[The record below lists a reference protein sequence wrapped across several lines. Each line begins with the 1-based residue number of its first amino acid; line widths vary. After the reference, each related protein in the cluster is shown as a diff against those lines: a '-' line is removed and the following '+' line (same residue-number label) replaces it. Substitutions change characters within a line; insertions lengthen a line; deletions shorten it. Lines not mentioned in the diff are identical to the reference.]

1 MLVHPSIAASAVLGD
16 LRGGPKKS
24 NFWGM
29 VMVPH
34 ASAGELLAS
43 DALRLQHLCDAVL
56 VLEAV
61 RDDSGIAR
69 MVPDSARCI

>member
-1 MLVHPSIAASAVLGD
+1 MGSAMM
-16 LRGGPKKS
+16 PCWS
-24 NFWGM
+24 T
-29 VMVPH
+29 
-34 ASAGELLAS
+34 GELSTS

-69 MVPDSARCI
+69 MVPDSSRCTSS